1 MKRLVLLFTWVYI
14 SLCAT
19 SQTIDMISLDRGY
32 SVEVDELTIS
42 GFRLNLSFDTLS
54 VLSVGDYLTVDL
66 KSTTRYGS
74 VGYPSLP
81 VFRRPFAIPACE
93 NLKVIVKSYSVTEI
107 DLSQYGGKK
116 LMPQQPSLR
125 KDEISRNIIINKD
138 IYETDGFVSKSVA
151 WCSRV
156 GSMRGV
162 EIGELNVL
170 PMSYNPVTN
179 ILRMYNDIVVEVK
192 FESAGKYLD
201 AATSTPYFAQAYSTL
216 LNRDVLEYTDLYHT
230 PVKMLVVA
238 NEDFEEA
245 LRPWIEWKT
254 QKGFYIDVEY
264 VGMDVTAEDIA
275 RHVHARYA
283 EGLAE
288 GNAPVFVVLVGD
300 VDRIPASA
308 VGGESHEQTD
318 LYYASV
324 DGDYLPEMYLSRMSA
339 ETVDELS
346 AIVEKTLVYEKYTM
360 PDPSYLDNALLIAGQ
375 DRTWNP
381 AIAQPTINYATQNY
395 FNAEHGFENV
405 YVYLDSYDGCYSHL
419 HTGVGYAHYTAHGG
433 EDCWAGPHFS
443 NDSVNNLHNA
453 GKYFLGI
460 GNCCVS
466 GKFGHTSPCFGEALI
481 RSDKGGAFAYI
492 GSCPNTYWYEDYYWA
507 IGATNVF
514 TETPTLSQT
523 HTGALDLMFDDE
535 KFNTV
540 SSIMYGGNLAVTN
553 SFNEG
558 YTNTSP
564 KYYWEAYNVLG
575 DGSVMPYLSV
585 PTANTVS
592 HDNTFLNGNGYFTV
606 EAAPG
611 SYVALTD
618 SLTILGTGLVGEGG
632 IVNVRIDATATSDS
646 VLLVVTRQQR
656 IPHIEKIGV
665 VLPSEAYLTVV
676 DYSPAEARYDVSD
689 PGFFTFEI
697 KNIGLTATEV
707 ALPMRLRCADSR
719 VEILDSLASCPV
731 IQSGSTAEVAS
742 VFSFSVSNEVEDGC
756 QLQFALIINDT
767 VAHAEYVSNFSVR
780 IQKPVLVIANS
791 YIDGS
796 VIPGS
801 RFDIN
806 IETSNRG
813 ETACG
818 NVHVTLQSLSEL
830 LIVEDAEV
838 DYGEIASRGS
848 ADGRFGL
855 SIASNAHFGDMLP
868 LKVVMTTENLEF
880 VDSIFIY
887 VNICD
892 MPIRDFPFVE
902 DFQSQSIPDCWTQ
915 EKLGSSNAEW
925 RVVDHDNEGQ
935 YANEDGNYYAYLF
948 NSDRSPVSTRLISP
962 KFDFSNVNRTVYLSF
977 RHIQKDWWDDQ
988 DKLSIYYKV
997 SDTSEWVHLRT
1008 YHQSLYSWTNERVA
1022 LPNISENYRI
1032 GFFGEVRWGYGIALD
1047 DVKVELEQCI
1057 VPEISVSQDEQ
1068 GQVTMTWTGNADN
1081 YILYKNG
1088 NQFAETTSN
1097 TINIDSYEA
1106 CYVVEAHCGNNVE
1119 RSQEYCAVAVSF
1131 DVEQCLLYPNPAS
1144 EVVEIVCGK
1153 NSNVLF
1159 YNALG
1164 CLVKSLSLDEGHAVV
1179 QLDELP
1185 AGVYVV
1191 SIESADGK
1199 VVRKKLVKE

>member
-1 MKRLVLLFTWVYI
+1 M
-14 SLCAT
+14 
-19 SQTIDMISLDRGY
+19 SQTVDMVSLDRGY

-54 VLSVGDYLTVDL
+54 VLSMGDYLTVDL
-66 KSTTRYGS
+66 KSTTRFGS
-74 VGYPSLP
+74 VGNPSLP

-93 NLKVIVKSYSVTEI
+93 NIKVIVKSYSVTEI
-107 DLSQYGGKK
+107 DLSQYGGRK
-116 LMPQQPSLR
+116 LMPQQPPLR
-125 KDEISRNIIINKD
+125 KDVVSQNIVFNKD
-138 IYETDGFVSKSVA
+138 VYETDDFVGKSVA
-151 WCSRV
+151 WFSRV

-201 AATSTPYFAQAYSTL
+201 AGTSTPYFAQAYSTL

-238 NEDFEEA
+238 YEGFEEA
-245 LRPWIEWKT
+245 LQPWIEWKT
-254 QKGFYIDVEY
+254 QKGFYLDVEY
-264 VGMDVTAEDIA
+264 FGMDVTSEDIA
-275 RHVHARYA
+275 RHVHARYL
-283 EGLAE
+283 EGLAD

-308 VGGESHEQTD
+308 VGAESEEQTD

-339 ETVDELS
+339 EMVAELN

-375 DRTWNP
+375 DNTWNP

-433 EDCWAGPHFS
+433 ENCWAGPHFS
-443 NDSVNNLHNA
+443 NDSVTNLHNA

-466 GKFGHTSPCFGEALI
+466 GKFGYSSPCFGEALI

-492 GSCPNTYWYEDYYWA
+492 GSCPNTYWYEDYFWA

-523 HTGALDLMFDDE
+523 QTGTLDLMFDDE
-535 KFNTV
+535 VFNTV

-553 SFNEG
+553 SYNEG
-558 YTNTSP
+558 YCSLSP
-564 KYYWEAYNVLG
+564 QYYWEAYNVLG

-585 PTANTVS
+585 PVANTVS
-592 HDNTFLNGNGYFTV
+592 HDENFINGNGYFTV
-606 EAAPG
+606 EADPG

-618 SLTILGTGLVGEGG
+618 GMTILGTGLAGESG
-632 IVNVRIDATATSDS
+632 VATVRLDATATSDS

-656 IPHIEKIGV
+656 IPHIEKIAV

-676 DYSPAEARYDVSD
+676 DYSPAEVRYDVSD
-689 PGFFTFEI
+689 PGLFSFEI
-697 KNIGLTATEV
+697 KNIGLSATEA
-707 ALPMRLRCADSR
+707 ALPMRLRCSDSR
-719 VEILDSLASCPV
+719 VEILDSVASCPAL
-731 IQSGSTAEVAS
+731 QSGSTAEIAS
-742 VFSFSVSNEVEDGC
+742 VFSFSVSDEVTDGG
-756 QLQFALIINDT
+756 QLQFALVINDT
-767 VAHAEYVSNFSVR
+767 VVNTEYVSNFTVR
-780 IQKPVLVIANS
+780 IHKPVLVITNS
-791 YIDGS
+791 YVVGN

-801 RFDIN
+801 YFDIN
-806 IETSNRG
+806 IEASNRG
-813 ETACG
+813 GTACG
-818 NVHVTLQSLSEL
+818 NVHVALQSLSEL
-830 LIVEDAEV
+830 LSVEDAEA
-838 DYGEIASRGS
+838 DYGEIASRGF
-848 ADGRFGL
+848 ADGWFGL
-855 SIASNAHFGDMLP
+855 SIASNANFGDMLP
-868 LKVVMTTENLEF
+868 LKVVMTTESLEF
-880 VDSIFIY
+880 ADSIYIY
-887 VNICD
+887 VNVCD
-892 MPIRDFPFVE
+892 VPIRDFPFIE
-902 DFQSQSIPDCWTQ
+902 DFQSQSIPECLSQ
-915 EKLGSSNAEW
+915 ERQGASTAEW
-925 RVVDHDNEGQ
+925 HVVNRDDQGQ

-948 NSDRSPVSTRLISP
+948 NPNYDPMYTMLVSP

-977 RHIQKDWWDDQ
+977 RHIQKTWYSDQ

-1008 YHQSLYSWTNERVA
+1008 YHQALYAWTNERVE
-1022 LPNISENYRI
+1022 LPNVSESYRI
-1032 GFFGEVRWGYGIALD
+1032 GFSGEVRWGYGIALD
-1047 DVKVELEQCI
+1047 DVKIELEGCI
-1057 VPEISVSQDEQ
+1057 APVVSVSQNEQ
-1068 GQVTMTWTGNADN
+1068 GQVVLSWTGNADN

-1088 NQFAETTSN
+1088 TQFAETTSN
-1097 TINIDSYEA
+1097 TIVIDSYDG
-1106 CYVVEAHCGNNVE
+1106 CYVVEAHCGNE
-1119 RSQEYCAVAVSF
+1119 TISSQEYCTGVAGF
-1131 DVEQCLLYPNPAS
+1131 ETDRYELYPNPAS
-1144 EVVEIVCGK
+1144 DEVEIVCGK
-1153 NSNVLF
+1153 NSNALF

-1164 CLVKSLSLDEGHAVV
+1164 SIVMSFAVDEGHAVV
-1179 QLDELP
+1179 KLDELP
-1185 AGVYVV
+1185 SGVYVV
-1191 SIESADGK
+1191 SVESADGR